1 MFSKWRSFFNFFL
14 HIFKKFQYLCTEEV
28 RKEQF
33 IPSLKEGG
41 LLA

>member
-1 MFSKWRSFFNFFL
+1 MFSKWRSFLKKKL